1 MIGLQNGIN
10 IPHLG
15 DKMLPPCVS
24 PDKIDDET
32 EVNVGGVTKETV
44 INDSI
49 FSQTA
54 LYRTSKPLIEHLQK
68 SIHELMLIGYGGS
81 IHSEKK
87 WGQKRTE
94 QFISHVFIRIK
105 TLFEIPT
112 AVPTSGLDT
121 IMVDSAVNYLS
132 SLQVSGTN
140 FTANEY
146 LRTHILES
154 LVSSEVSNRILATR
168 LGVNRKLLPDIIE
181 RRRTY
186 DAIANLKRESDG
198 RSDEAEDDSSLDRS
212 SEAFE
217 SGLGPDELGLCHLF
231 ADFGIDPDDDF
242 FFNPEDRPVEEE
254 TKRYKS
260 TNVFQKHFSMKK
272 RKQRK
277 DCPKYVEIVRTF
289 LHSTFRPDTFAKR
302 KIMIKNEDG
311 TYEHHLPHIQNSSV
325 KEAHNS
331 FMESEIYHDWQYQN
345 RWVKKCLDGDEIEI
359 LPSICLRLFY
369 YAICPCCKCPI
380 QRDCADSLVVGF
392 SHLLTG
398 LGKIRSSEL
407 NNKKESILACVC
419 PFHFKD
425 GNKDIWKSANDFMLC
440 MLCPPREFTEFQNPE
455 ISKHSL
461 KVHNMAHMIT

>member
-1 MIGLQNGIN
+1 MPRVAKFGRRKDKKTNPVTSPHRKRAKTAGSDELDCLSKESVIGLQNGIN

-94 QFISHVFIRIK
+94 QFISHVFIRLK

-181 RRRTY
+181 RRRSR
-186 DAIANLKRESDG
+186 IR
-198 RSDEAEDDSSLDRS
+198 
-212 SEAFE
+212 
-217 SGLGPDELGLCHLF
+217 
-231 ADFGIDPDDDF
+231 
-242 FFNPEDRPVEEE
+242 
-254 TKRYKS
+254 KS
-260 TNVFQKHFSMKK
+260 RI
-272 RKQRK
+272 RK
-277 DCPKYVEIVRTF
+277 
-289 LHSTFRPDTFAKR
+289 L
-302 KIMIKNEDG
+302 
-311 TYEHHLPHIQNSSV
+311 
-325 KEAHNS
+325 
-331 FMESEIYHDWQYQN
+331 
-345 RWVKKCLDGDEIEI
+345 
-359 LPSICLRLFY
+359 
-369 YAICPCCKCPI
+369 
-380 QRDCADSLVVGF
+380 
-392 SHLLTG
+392 
-398 LGKIRSSEL
+398 
-407 NNKKESILACVC
+407 
-419 PFHFKD
+419 
-425 GNKDIWKSANDFMLC
+425 
-440 MLCPPREFTEFQNPE
+440 
-455 ISKHSL
+455 
-461 KVHNMAHMIT
+461 